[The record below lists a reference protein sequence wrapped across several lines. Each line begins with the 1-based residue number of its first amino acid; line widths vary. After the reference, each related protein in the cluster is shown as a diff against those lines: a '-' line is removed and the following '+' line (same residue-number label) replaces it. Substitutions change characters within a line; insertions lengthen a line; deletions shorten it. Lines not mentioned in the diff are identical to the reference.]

1 MEVYKGKGSLFMGV
15 QIMKK
20 IVCCLWSVCILTGCS
35 QSKQEPLIA
44 KKVPEINKQDLHN
57 INTASLRRQFLQNPN
72 KETKGNEYLY
82 VIDKVELDGID
93 NYPLINNSSNEYYN
107 WLTNYDIGKEI
118 NEHLYLNLQGDFAY
132 ELNQYFEDHYKTKTG
147 GFVAQF
153 IAGWVEHSNDIL
165 SLTVRNRNFAGDGMY
180 KSQAIKVYNID
191 LNTNQPLT
199 NEEVLSKFGLN
210 FKQAQEIINKQL
222 KKDHIGFCNNE
233 YWNNCCYKKDI
244 TSMNGYYSPNLSS
257 FISEDSILFVDVKNN
272 LNMLIFVNAPEIAM
286 YDGEVTNYYVIQLN
300 K

>member
-1 MEVYKGKGSLFMGV
+1 
-15 QIMKK
+15 MKK
-20 IVCCLWSVCILTGCS
+20 KLFYLLFLGLLTGCGKWI
-35 QSKQEPLIA
+35 QDPLVA
-44 KKVPEINKQDLHN
+44 KKMPKINNQNLHN
-57 INTASLRRQFLQNPN
+57 IFKETSLTRQFLQHLN
-72 KETKGNEYLY
+72 KETKENEYLY

-118 NEHLYLNLQGDFAY
+118 NEHLYLNLQGEFAN
-132 ELNQYFEDHYKTKTG
+132 ELNQYFEDHYKIKTG

-180 KSQAIKVYNID
+180 KSQSIKVYNID

-199 NEEVLSKFGLN
+199 NEEILSKFGLN

-233 YWNNCCYKKDI
+233 YWNNCCYKEDI
-244 TSMNGYYSPNLSS
+244 TSMDGYYSRNLNP
-257 FISEDSILFVDVKNN
+257 FISEDSILFIDVKNN
-272 LNMLIFVNAPEIAM
+272 LNMLIFVNTPEIAM
-286 YDGEVTNYYVIQLN
+286 YDGEITNYYVIELS